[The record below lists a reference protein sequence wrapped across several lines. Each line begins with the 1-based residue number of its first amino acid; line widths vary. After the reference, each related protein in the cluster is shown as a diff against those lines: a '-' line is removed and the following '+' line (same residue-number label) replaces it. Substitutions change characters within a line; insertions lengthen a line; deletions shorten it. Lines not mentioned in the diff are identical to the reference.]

1 MFVSFPTREKG
12 VCFKGLLFCT
22 VFFTSLLKNLKLDP
36 IQWVEI
42 LKQQGYPSDTAGKV
56 SRSSL
61 KMEVAHKTLLPFLV
75 FFFSQKKMHRESTR
89 GYSSGMYSPERS
101 GCIHSGCARLG
112 RWSEAFAAPG
122 WMPLEPH
129 LQVRNHLQL
138 EEKKR
143 PVGKFLLINP
153 GSF

>member
-75 FFFSQKKMHRESTR
+75 FFFPKRKCTES
-89 GYSSGMYSPERS
+89 
-101 GCIHSGCARLG
+101 
-112 RWSEAFAAPG
+112 
-122 WMPLEPH
+122 PLEGTAQGCTAQSAAAASILDVLGLAGGAKP
-129 LQVRNHLQL
+129 LPLLAGCRLNPISRSETTCSWRKRRDQL
-138 EEKKR
+138 
-143 PVGKFLLINP
+143 GNF
-153 GSF
+153 S